1 MLNVNIISKLKILIL
16 LPLIVVSIIFIIFIV
31 KSNNE
36 LKYLDNLKLDMVRI
50 TNISN
55 LINELQRERGM
66 SNGYLAS
73 SGTLFNTELKIQR
86 IKTDKAFKQFIKP
99 KDNKKIFY
107 KKKNI
112 ELLDIRDKID
122 KFSITEFYIF
132 NFYKNRINSLLT
144 IYIKMVSPIKS
155 FKIKN
160 KLQSYV
166 NLVIAK
172 EALGQIR
179 GSFTT
184 MFISKKIDRT
194 LLYRVIHAKGAYDS
208 AFYRLNT
215 ITNHDMSDKY
225 KNIVNSRDYLDMESL
240 IRLYTYN
247 NINEIDKDINI
258 WWTKTTR
265 VIDRHYQL
273 ELLYFE
279 SIINSIDNLDKET
292 IDNMILNSIMYL
304 LLILA
309 ILWLAGMIENS
320 ILRNISLLD
329 EYKNA
334 VDRSSIV
341 TKTDIK
347 GTITYANE
355 RFCEV
360 SGHSLE
366 ELIGKPHNIIRHEDM
381 SKEAFGKLWK
391 QILDK
396 KAWSGTVKNRKKDGT
411 SYIVD
416 ATISPI
422 LNHKGEIEEFIA
434 IRNDITENVILK
446 EEIENTQ
453 RELILKMGEIVEH
466 RSAETGS
473 HVRRVAEYSR
483 LLAKY
488 YGLSDYEIEYLVLAS
503 PMHDIGKVG
512 IPDYILSKPGK
523 LSDEE
528 WEIMKTHSDIGYEL
542 FKDMNKPLFK
552 LVATIAY
559 EHHEKY
565 DGSGYPRGLKGD
577 DIDISARITA
587 LADVYDAIGSDR
599 CYKKAW
605 SDNDIIDFIKKE
617 SGKHFDPK
625 LVNIFIEHIDEFK
638 NIEGRFKNS

>member
-1 MLNVNIISKLKILIL
+1 MSNINIISKLKILIL
-16 LPLIVVSIIFIIFIV
+16 LPLIVLSTIFIIFLL
-31 KSNNE
+31 KSNNQLQYQNS
-36 LKYLDNLKLDMVRI
+36 LKMDMVEI

-66 SNGYLAS
+66 SNGYLTSHGA
-73 SGTLFNTELKIQR
+73 LFNNQLQTQR
-86 IKTDKAFKQFIKP
+86 KKTDSAFHKFIENIN
-99 KDNKKIFY
+99 NKKLFY
-107 KKKNI
+107 KNKNQELI
-112 ELLDIRDKID
+112 EIRERID

-132 NFYKNRINSLLT
+132 NFYKNKINSLLT
-144 IYIKMVSPIKS
+144 IYIKMVSKIKN
-155 FKIKN
+155 FEIKN
-160 KLQSYV
+160 KLLSYV

-179 GSFTT
+179 GSFTAI
-184 MFISKKIDRT
+184 FVSKKIDKT
-194 LLYRVIHAKGAYDS
+194 LLYRIIHAKGAYDS

-215 ITNHDMSDKY
+215 IADSNMIDRY
-225 KNIVNSRDYLDMESL
+225 RAIINSKDYLDMESL

-247 NINEIDKDINI
+247 KIDSVDTDTTI
-258 WWTKTTR
+258 WWQKTTR
-265 VIDRHYQL
+265 VIDKHYQL
-273 ELLYFE
+273 EQLYFTY
-279 SIINSIDNLDKET
+279 ITNSIEYIHKGT
-292 IDNMILNSIMYL
+292 IDKLILNSSIYI

-309 ILWLAGMIENS
+309 ILWLAVMIENS

-341 TKTDIK
+341 TKTDIR
-347 GTITYANE
+347 GIITYANE
-355 RFCEV
+355 KFCEV
-360 SGHSLE
+360 SGHTLG
-366 ELIGKPHNIIRHEDM
+366 ELIGKSHNIIRHDDM

-411 SYIVD
+411 SYTVD

-483 LLAKY
+483 LLATY

-512 IPDYILSKPGK
+512 IPDYILSKPSK
-523 LSDEE
+523 LSDDE
-528 WEIMKTHSDIGYEL
+528 WEIMKTHSDIGYQL
-542 FKDMNKPLFK
+542 FKDMNKPLFR
-552 LVATIAY
+552 LVATIAH

-565 DGSGYPRGLKGD
+565 DGSGYPRGLKAD
-577 DIDISARITA
+577 DIDINARITA
-587 LADVYDAIGSDR
+587 LADVYDAIGSNR

-605 SDNDIIDFIKKE
+605 SEEEIINFIKEE

-625 LVNIFIEHIDEFK
+625 LVAILLEHIGEFQD
-638 NIEGRFKNS
+638 IEKKFETN